1 MRVVPLGLA
10 ALLWTGAALA
20 QTTLAQTNTPHTDP
34 GRSGITDAPVGA
46 QAAPGATRGAVTGLG
61 DADRGGQTG
70 ATVPGA
76 TVPGTTAQGTPQ
88 GPSAITNAPVGA
100 GSSGTAQ
107 QGTTRP

>member
-46 QAAPGATRGAVTGLG
+46 QVAPGATRGAVTGSG
-61 DADRGGQTG
+61 DTDRGGRT
-70 ATVPGA
+70 
-76 TVPGTTAQGTPQ
+76 GTTVQGTPQ

>member
-10 ALLWTGAALA
+10 ALFWTGAALA
-20 QTTLAQTNTPHTDP
+20 QITPVQTATPHTDP
-34 GRSGITDAPVGA
+34 GRSGITNAPVGA
-46 QAAPGATRGAVTGLG
+46 QAAPGATPGAVTGLG
-61 DADRGGQTG
+61 DTDRGDRT
-70 ATVPGA
+70 
-76 TVPGTTAQGTPQ
+76 GTTVQGTPQ

>member
-1 MRVVPLGLA
+1 MRVVLLGLA
-10 ALLWTGAALA
+10 ALLWTGAA
-20 QTTLAQTNTPHTDP
+20 LAQTNTPHTDP

-61 DADRGGQTG
+61 DADRGG
-70 ATVPGA
+70 
-76 TVPGTTAQGTPQ
+76 TTAQGTPQ

-100 GSSGTAQ
+100 GPSGTAQ